1 MCHVAMKSSAAPKE
15 TSTACATA
23 PDHGPPDEF
32 QQPGTQ
38 PKSRRIRQC
47 LAVVG
52 SLATIWATYGLL
64 ASNGVFLS
72 FWSSN
77 QLAQSPQSSTTWIT
91 GVHVFLSLA
100 LGCPVGIAFD
110 RYGSTLLMLG
120 GSAFY
125 LAGIFAMAESTK
137 FWHFMVT
144 YGIVAGTGCGVTST
158 IAISVLSHWFEER
171 RGLATGIVMLGGS
184 LGGVMFPLTLR
195 PLFQRIGWA
204 WSIRALGIFLTV
216 LVSTGVLCI
225 RSRPQVRRTKRA
237 PIKEFFNIAFLLVTV
252 GIAGRSLPTR

>member
-1 MCHVAMKSSAAPKE
+1 MKLGPKPKE
-15 TSTACATA
+15 TSTKCATA
-23 PDHGPPDEF
+23 LEHDPPGQP
-32 QQPGTQ
+32 QQPRTQ
-38 PKSRRIRQC
+38 PKGNHIRHW
-47 LAVVG
+47 LVVVG

-77 QLAQSPQSSTTWIT
+77 QLARSPQSSTTWIT
-91 GVHVFLSLA
+91 GVHLFLSLA
-100 LGCPVGIAFD
+100 LGYPVGIAFD

-137 FWHFMVT
+137 FWHFMVA
-144 YGIVAGTGCGVTST
+144 YGMVAGIGCGVTST
-158 IAISVLSHWFEER
+158 VAISVLSHWFKEK

-204 WSIRALGIFLTV
+204 WSIRALGIFLSV
-216 LVSTGVLCI
+216 LVATGVLCI
-225 RSRPQVRRTKRA
+225 RSHPQVQRMKRA

-252 GIAGRSLPTR
+252 GIAGRSYST

>member
-1 MCHVAMKSSAAPKE
+1 MCHVAMKPSAAP
-15 TSTACATA
+15 SATA
-23 PDHGPPDEF
+23 PDHCPPGES
-32 QQPGTQ
+32 QQPRTQ
-38 PKSRRIRQC
+38 PKSSHIRHW
-47 LAVVG
+47 LVVVG

-77 QLAQSPQSSTTWIT
+77 QLAQSPQSSTAWIT
-91 GVHVFLSLA
+91 GVHLFLSLA
-100 LGCPVGIAFD
+100 LGYPVGIAFD

-144 YGIVAGTGCGVTST
+144 YGIVAGAGCGVTST
-158 IAISVLSHWFEER
+158 VAISVLSHWFEEK

-204 WSIRALGIFLTV
+204 WSIRALGIFLSV
-216 LVSTGVLCI
+216 LATTGVLCV

-252 GIAGRSLPTR
+252 GIAGRSFPT